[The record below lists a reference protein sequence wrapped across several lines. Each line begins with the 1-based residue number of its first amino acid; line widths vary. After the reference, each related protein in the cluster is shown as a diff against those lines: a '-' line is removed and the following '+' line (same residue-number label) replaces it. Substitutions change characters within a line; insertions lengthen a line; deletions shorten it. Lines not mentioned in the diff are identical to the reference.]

1 MKRILIG
8 SLFVAAVSMLHAEDW
23 SAKWEWPLVPENQ
36 KFVSGSS
43 FATEMDSGSTG
54 WPSTKRLE
62 EPYKAARD
70 GSNEVKAEDKQAQDD
85 ASKTPVPASTAKG

>member
-8 SLFVAAVSMLHAEDW
+8 SLFVLAVSMLHAEDW
-23 SAKWEWPLVPENQ
+23 SSKWEWPLVPENQ
-36 KFVSGSS
+36 KYVSGNTYP
-43 FATEMDSGSTG
+43 TEMATGSTG

-70 GSNEVKAEDKQAQDD
+70 GSEGVRTEDNQAPDD
-85 ASKTPVPASTAKG
+85 ASKTPAPTPAKG